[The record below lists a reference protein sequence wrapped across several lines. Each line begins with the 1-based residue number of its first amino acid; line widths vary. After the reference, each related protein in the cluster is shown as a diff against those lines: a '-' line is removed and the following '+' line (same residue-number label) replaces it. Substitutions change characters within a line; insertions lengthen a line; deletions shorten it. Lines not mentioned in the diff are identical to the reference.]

1 VGDLAN
7 GHACDAF
14 ILAFG
19 DDIIDRYRSKLLDE
33 TFGERVRYYVAA
45 DEDWSVRL
53 FAAITKSEGGE
64 DKAEEHFCL
73 EHATRFFPTSDDI
86 VDQVLREF
94 SDLDKHEAERRLAQG
109 EEEAQREAERFWQE
123 TLNASPAGDGHG

>member
-1 VGDLAN
+1 VGDLAD

-14 ILAFG
+14 ILAFA
-19 DDIIDRYRSKLLDE
+19 DDIIKRYRSKLLDQ

-53 FAAITKSEGGE
+53 FAAIAKSEPGE

-94 SDLDKHEAERRLAQG
+94 SDLSEDDVKRRLQQG
-109 EEEAQREAERFWQE
+109 GEEAQREADRFWQE
-123 TLNASPAGDGHG
+123 TLHAGAAEDGHE